1 MVAIKIIDLK
11 KTYNDNNQKNII
23 FDNFSMEIESNKFV
37 AIIGKSGCGKSTL
50 LNILGGLDRPDYGTV
65 IVNGKNIVNLS
76 DDKLAQYRGEDI
88 GFVFQDFNLIP
99 VLSVYDNIVLP
110 VKLTKNKVDNNY
122 INELMKMLQIYEK
135 KDALP
140 NTLSGGQK
148 QRVAIARALSNNP
161 SIILADEPT
170 GNLDPETGEIVLKL
184 FIDGVKKYN
193 RTLVMVTHDMDIAE
207 MADEVYSIV

>member
-207 MADEVYSIV
+207 MADEIYSIV

>member
-11 KTYNDNNQKNII
+11 KMYNDNNQKNII

>member
-193 RTLVMVTHDMDIAE
+193 RTLVMVTHDMDIAK